1 MIFLQQKHYFKEHFM
16 KKRFLL
22 SLSLAASLL
31 CAEDNGFFVSAGYQ
45 IGEAVQMVKNT
56 GELKNLNDKY
66 EQLNQYLNQVASLR
80 QSIKNANNYEL
91 VKQSISNLISF
102 ANNNSQNKDLSPIYS
117 STQAVLTSILAFWT
131 LYAGNALTFN
141 VEGLTTSTS
150 QNGQGFSNVPLTA
163 KCSQPD
169 SKNCMPIATYQKMKN
184 LAESL
189 QKAQG
194 TLCALNENGCNTAN
208 QDQGA
213 TISSALNTA
222 KELMDLISATN
233 TNMDW
238 SKIKINGLLV
248 PSEVR
253 GDKNGSTTKYEGKIT
268 SNNPVTS
275 YALFQNI
282 YKMLPYLQESLKLSE
297 QNKSKS
303 DGLQGQVTGDNTNP
317 NYDKEIYNFA
327 QNQQTIL
334 SNAKSIFNLFNS
346 IPKDQFEYLQVG
358 YLKIPPLGTTPT
370 KPYRK
375 NVNLN
380 AEIDS
385 IQRNV
390 SYYGNR
396 IDSALS
402 VAKDVY
408 NLKSNQA
415 QIVAAYNGAKNL
427 SQEIS
432 QLPHNQVN
440 TKDIVTLPYDKNAPA
455 AGQYNY
461 QINQEQASNLSQAL
475 AAMSNNPFKK
485 VGMISSQNNNGALN
499 GLGVQV
505 GYKQFFGES
514 KRWGLRYYGFFDY
527 NHGYIKS
534 SFFNSSSDIWTYGGG
549 SDLLVNFINDSVT
562 RKNNKLSV
570 GLFGGIQLAGTT
582 WLNSQYVNLTALNNP
597 YSAKVNTSNF
607 QFLFNLGL
615 RTNLATAKKEDSE
628 HSAQH
633 GIELGIKI
641 PTINT
646 NYYSF
651 LGAKLEYRRLYSVY
665 LNYVFAY

>member
-1 MIFLQQKHYFKEHFM
+1 M
-16 KKRFLL
+16 R
-22 SLSLAASLL
+22 
-31 CAEDNGFFVSAGYQ
+31 AEDNGFFVSAGYQ

-80 QSIKNANNYEL
+80 QSIQNANNISL
-91 VKQSISNLISF
+91 VNSSLNDLKSF
-102 ANNNSQNKDLSPIYS
+102 TENNYNSTTQSPIFNAV
-117 STQAVLTSILAFWT
+117 QAVITSVLGFWS
-131 LYAGNALTFN
+131 LYAGNYLTFFVGNKDTKQAAN
-141 VEGLTTSTS
+141 VNGNPPFKTITENCSGIENCAMDQTTY
-150 QNGQGFSNVPLTA
+150 
-163 KCSQPD
+163 D
-169 SKNCMPIATYQKMKN
+169 KMKK
-184 LAESL
+184 LAEDL
-189 QKAQG
+189 QAAQQNSTTKANN
-194 TLCALNENGCNTAN
+194 LCALSGCATT
-208 QDQGA
+208 QGQNSP
-213 TISSALNTA
+213 SSTVSNALNLA
-222 KELMDLISATN
+222 QQLMDLIASTKTAMMWKN
-233 TNMDW
+233 
-238 SKIKINGLLV
+238 IVINGV
-248 PSEVR
+248 SNAS
-253 GDKNGSTTKYEGKIT
+253 GAINSTGYPTQYAVFNNIKAMIPILQQAVT
-268 SNNPVTS
+268 LSQSNNTLSGKLQAQATGSQTNPEFAKDIYNLALNQKQVIS
-275 YALFQNI
+275 YAQN
-282 YKMLPYLQESLKLSE
+282 
-297 QNKSKS
+297 
-303 DGLQGQVTGDNTNP
+303 
-317 NYDKEIYNFA
+317 
-327 QNQQTIL
+327 
-334 SNAKSIFNLFNS
+334 IFNLFNS
-346 IPKDQFEYLQVG
+346 IPKEQYKYLEKA
-358 YLKIPPLGTTPT
+358 YLKIPNAGQTPT
-370 KPYRK
+370 NPYRQE
-375 NVNLN
+375 VNLN
-380 AEIDS
+380 KEIQT
-385 IQRNV
+385 IQNNV

-396 IDSALS
+396 LDSALS

-415 QIVAAYNGAKNL
+415 QIVAAYSGAKNL

-432 QLPHNQVN
+432 KLPYNQVN

-475 AAMSNNPFKK
+475 AAMSNNPFKNI
-485 VGMISSQNNNGALN
+485 GMISSQNNNGALN

-651 LGAKLEYRRLYSVY
+651 LGTKLEYRRLYSVY

>member
-1 MIFLQQKHYFKEHFM
+1 M

-22 SLSLAASLL
+22 SLSLTASLL

-45 IGEAVQMVKNT
+45 IGEAVQTVKNT

-66 EQLNQYLNQVASLR
+66 EQLNQYLNQVASLK
-80 QSIKNANNYEL
+80 QSIQNANNISL
-91 VKQSISNLISF
+91 VNSSLNDLKSF
-102 ANNNSQNKDLSPIYS
+102 TENNYNSTTQSPIFNAV
-117 STQAVLTSILAFWT
+117 QAVITSVLGFWS
-131 LYAGNALTFN
+131 LYAGNYLTFFVRNNKDPKQSAN
-141 VEGLTTSTS
+141 VAGNPPFRTIV
-150 QNGQGFSNVPLTA
+150 NN
-163 KCSQPD
+163 CSGIE
-169 SKNCMPIATYQKMKN
+169 NCAMDQTIYNQMKE
-184 LAESL
+184 LAEDL
-189 QKAQG
+189 QAAQQNSTTKANN
-194 TLCALNENGCNTAN
+194 LCALSGCATTNGQNPNSTVSN
-208 QDQGA
+208 
-213 TISSALNTA
+213 ALNLA
-222 KELMDLISATN
+222 QQLMDLIASTRTAMMWKN
-233 TNMDW
+233 IVISGVSN
-238 SKIKINGLLV
+238 V
-248 PSEVR
+248 P
-253 GDKNGSTTKYEGKIT
+253 GAIT
-268 SNNPVTS
+268 STGYPTQYAVFNNIKAMIPILQQAVTLSQSNNTLSSHLQAQATGSQTNPEFAKDIYNLALNQKQVIS
-275 YALFQNI
+275 YAQ
-282 YKMLPYLQESLKLSE
+282 
-297 QNKSKS
+297 
-303 DGLQGQVTGDNTNP
+303 D
-317 NYDKEIYNFA
+317 
-327 QNQQTIL
+327 
-334 SNAKSIFNLFNS
+334 IFNLFNS
-346 IPKDQFEYLQVG
+346 IPAEQYKYLEKA
-358 YLKIPPLGTTPT
+358 YLKIPNAGQTPT
-370 KPYRK
+370 NPYRQV
-375 NVNLN
+375 VNLN
-380 AEIDS
+380 QEVQTIKN
-385 IQRNV
+385 NV

-396 IDSALS
+396 LDSALS

-408 NLKSNQA
+408 NLKTNQKE
-415 QIVAAYNGAKNL
+415 IVAAYNGAKNL

-432 QLPHNQVN
+432 QLPYNQVN

-461 QINQEQASNLSQAL
+461 QINPEQASNLSQAL
-475 AAMSNNPFKK
+475 AAMSNNPFKNI
-485 VGMISSQNNNGALN
+485 GMISSQNNNGVLN

-549 SDLLVNFINDSVT
+549 SDLLVNIINDSIT

-633 GIELGIKI
+633 GLELGIKI

-651 LGAKLEYRRLYSVY
+651 LGTQLQYRRLYSVY

>member
-1 MIFLQQKHYFKEHFM
+1 M
-16 KKRFLL
+16 KKQFLL
-22 SLSLAASLL
+22 SLSLASSLL
-31 CAEDNGFFVSAGYQ
+31 HAEDNGFFVGVGYQ

-56 GELKNLNDKY
+56 GELKNLNEKY
-66 EQLNQYLNQVASLR
+66 EQLNQYLNQVASLK
-80 QSIKNANNYEL
+80 QSIQNANNIEL
-91 VKQSISNLISF
+91 VNSSLNYLKSF
-102 ANNNSQNKDLSPIYS
+102 TNNNYNSTTQSPIFNAV
-117 STQAVLTSILAFWT
+117 QAVITSVLGFWS
-131 LYAGNALTFN
+131 LYAGNYFTFFVGN
-141 VEGLTTSTS
+141 GNHAASVQGNPPFSTIVSNCPGLENCAMDQTTY
-150 QNGQGFSNVPLTA
+150 
-163 KCSQPD
+163 D
-169 SKNCMPIATYQKMKN
+169 KMKA

-189 QKAQG
+189 QAAQTNSATKANN
-194 TLCALNENGCNTAN
+194 LCALSGCATTDSTSNPPNSTVSNALETA
-208 QDQGA
+208 QQ
-213 TISSALNTA
+213 
-222 KELMDLISATN
+222 LMDLIAN
-233 TNMDW
+233 TKTAMMW
-238 SKIKINGLLV
+238 
-248 PSEVR
+248 
-253 GDKNGSTTKYEGKIT
+253 KNIVISGVSNASGAIT
-268 SNNPVTS
+268 STNYPTQYAVFNNIKAMIPILQQAVTLS
-275 YALFQNI
+275 QSNHTLSAS
-282 YKMLPYLQESLKLSE
+282 LQA
-297 QNKSKS
+297 QA
-303 DGLQGQVTGDNTNP
+303 TGSQTNP
-317 NYDKEIYNFA
+317 KFAKDIYAFA
-327 QNQQTIL
+327 QNQKQIL
-334 SNAKSIFNLFNS
+334 SNASNIFNLFNS
-346 IPKDQFEYLQVG
+346 IPKDQLKYLENA
-358 YLKIPPLGTTPT
+358 YLKVPHLGKTPT
-370 KPYRK
+370 DPYRQ

-380 AEIDS
+380 KEVQT
-385 IQRNV
+385 IQNNV

-396 IDSALS
+396 VDAALS
-402 VAKDVY
+402 VARDVY

-415 QIVAAYNGAKNL
+415 NIVTAYSNANNL

-432 QLPHNQVN
+432 KLPYNQVN
-440 TKDIVTLPYDKNAPA
+440 TKDIITLPHDQNAPA

-461 QINQEQASNLSQAL
+461 QINPEQQSNLNQAL

-485 VGMISSQNNNGALN
+485 VGMISSQNNNGAMN

-534 SFFNSSSDIWTYGGG
+534 SFFNSSSDIWTYGVG

-582 WLNSQYVNLTALNNP
+582 WLNSQYVNLTAFNNP

-615 RTNLATAKKEDSE
+615 RTNLATAKKKDSE

-651 LGAKLEYRRLYSVY
+651 LGTKLEYRRLYSVY

>member
-1 MIFLQQKHYFKEHFM
+1 M

-22 SLSLAASLL
+22 SLSLASSLL
-31 CAEDNGFFVSAGYQ
+31 RAEDNGFFVSAGYQ

-66 EQLNQYLNQVASLR
+66 EQLNQYLNQVASLK
-80 QSIKNANNYEL
+80 QSIQNANNISL
-91 VKQSISNLISF
+91 VNSSLNDLKSF
-102 ANNNSQNKDLSPIYS
+102 TENNYNSTTQSPIFNAV
-117 STQAVLTSILAFWT
+117 QAVITSVLGFWS
-131 LYAGNALTFN
+131 LYAGNYLTFFVVNKDTKKPAN
-141 VEGLTTSTS
+141 VNGNPPFLTVIR
-150 QNGQGFSNVPLTA
+150 N
-163 KCSQPD
+163 CSEIE
-169 SKNCMPIATYQKMKN
+169 NCAMEQTTYEKMKE
-184 LAESL
+184 LAEKL
-189 QKAQG
+189 QAAQTNSATKANN
-194 TLCALNENGCNTAN
+194 LCALSGCATTNG
-208 QDQGA
+208 QSP
-213 TISSALNTA
+213 SSTVSNALNLA
-222 KELMDLISATN
+222 QQLMDLIAN
-233 TNMDW
+233 TKTAMMWKNIVI
-238 SKIKINGLLV
+238 SGVSNASGVIK
-248 PSEVR
+248 
-253 GDKNGSTTKYEGKIT
+253 STGYPTQYAVFNNIKAMIPILQQAVT
-268 SNNPVTS
+268 LSQSNNRLAGNLQAQATGSQTNPEFSKDIYNLALNQKQVIS
-275 YALFQNI
+275 YA
-282 YKMLPYLQESLKLSE
+282 K
-297 QNKSKS
+297 
-303 DGLQGQVTGDNTNP
+303 D
-317 NYDKEIYNFA
+317 
-327 QNQQTIL
+327 
-334 SNAKSIFNLFNS
+334 IFNLFNS
-346 IPKDQFEYLQVG
+346 IPKDQYKYLEKA
-358 YLKIPPLGTTPT
+358 YLKIPNTGQTPT
-370 KPYRK
+370 NPYRQV
-375 NVNLN
+375 VNLN
-380 AEIDS
+380 KEVQT
-385 IQRNV
+385 IQNNV

-396 IDSALS
+396 LDSALS

-408 NLKSNQA
+408 NLKSNQT
-415 QIVAAYNGAKNL
+415 QIVAAYNGTKNL

-432 QLPHNQVN
+432 QLPYNQVN

-485 VGMISSQNNNGALN
+485 IGMIASQSNNGALN

>member
-1 MIFLQQKHYFKEHFM
+1 M
-16 KKRFLL
+16 KKQFLL
-22 SLSLAASLL
+22 SLSLASSLL
-31 CAEDNGFFVSAGYQ
+31 RAEDNGFFVSAGYQ

-66 EQLNQYLNQVASLR
+66 EQLSQSLAQLASLKR
-80 QSIKNANNYEL
+80 SIQTANNIQAVNNAL
-91 VKQSISNLISF
+91 SDLKSF
-102 ANNNSQNKDLSPIYS
+102 ASNNHTNKETSPIYN
-117 STQAVLTSILAFWT
+117 TAQAVITSVLAFWS
-131 LYAGNALTFN
+131 LYAGNTLSFHVT
-141 VEGLTTSTS
+141 GLNDGSNSPLGRIHRDGNCTGL
-150 QNGQGFSNVPLTA
+150 QNCFM
-163 KCSQPD
+163 K
-169 SKNCMPIATYQKMKN
+169 KETYDKMKN
-184 LAESL
+184 LAENL

-194 TLCALNENGCNTAN
+194 NLCALSECPSNQSNGNKTSMTTALQIAQQLMN
-208 QDQGA
+208 LIEQTKVSMVWKNIVIAGVSNVPDAGA
-213 TISSALNTA
+213 
-222 KELMDLISATN
+222 
-233 TNMDW
+233 
-238 SKIKINGLLV
+238 
-248 PSEVR
+248 
-253 GDKNGSTTKYEGKIT
+253 IT
-268 SNNPVTS
+268 STGPVTD
-275 YALFQNI
+275 YAVFNNI
-282 YKMLPYLQESLKLSE
+282 KAMLPYLQEALKLTQRNHTLST
-297 QNKSKS
+297 Q
-303 DGLQGQVTGDNTNP
+303 LQAQAMGSQKNREFAKD
-317 NYDKEIYNFA
+317 IYALA
-327 QNQQTIL
+327 QNQKQIL
-334 SNAKSIFNLFNS
+334 SNASNIFNLFNS
-346 IPKDQFEYLQVG
+346 IPKDQLKYLENA
-358 YLKIPPLGTTPT
+358 YLKVPHLGQTPT
-370 KPYRK
+370 NPYRQ

-380 AEIDS
+380 KEINAV
-385 IQRNV
+385 QNNV
-390 SYYGNR
+390 ANYGNR
-396 IDSALS
+396 LDSALS
-402 VAKDVY
+402 VARDVY
-408 NLKSNQA
+408 NLKSNQTE
-415 QIVAAYNGAKNL
+415 IVTAYNNAKNL
-427 SQEIS
+427 SEEIS
-432 QLPHNQVN
+432 
-440 TKDIVTLPYDKNAPA
+440 KLPYNKVNVTNIVMSPKNPA
-455 AGQYNY
+455 SDQY

-485 VGMISSQNNNGALN
+485 IGMIASQNNNGALN

-615 RTNLATAKKEDSE
+615 RTNLATAKKKDSE

-651 LGAKLEYRRLYSVY
+651 LGTQLQYRRLYSVY

>member
-1 MIFLQQKHYFKEHFM
+1 M
-16 KKRFLL
+16 KKQFLL
-22 SLSLAASLL
+22 SLSLASSLL
-31 CAEDNGFFVSAGYQ
+31 RAEDNGFFVSAGYQ

-66 EQLNQYLNQVASLR
+66 EQLSQSLAQLASLKR
-80 QSIKNANNYEL
+80 SIQTANNIQAVNNAL
-91 VKQSISNLISF
+91 SDLKSF
-102 ANNNSQNKDLSPIYS
+102 ASNNHTNKETSPIYN
-117 STQAVLTSILAFWT
+117 TAQAVITSVLAFWS
-131 LYAGNALTFN
+131 LYAGNTLSFHVT
-141 VEGLTTSTS
+141 GLNDGSNSPLGRIHKDENCTGL
-150 QNGQGFSNVPLTA
+150 QNCFM
-163 KCSQPD
+163 K
-169 SKNCMPIATYQKMKN
+169 KETYDKMKE
-184 LAESL
+184 LAENL

-194 TLCALNENGCNTAN
+194 NLCALSECSSNQSNKTSMTTAL
-208 QDQGA
+208 Q
-213 TISSALNTA
+213 TA
-222 KELMDLISATN
+222 QQLMDLIEQTKVSMVWKNIVIAGVSN
-233 TNMDW
+233 R
-238 SKIKINGLLV
+238 NG
-248 PSEVR
+248 
-253 GDKNGSTTKYEGKIT
+253 GAGAIT
-268 SNNPVTS
+268 STGPVTDYAVFNNIKAMLPILQEALKLTQRNHTLS
-275 YALFQNI
+275 TQLQAQTVGSQKSREFAKDIYAL
-282 YKMLPYLQESLKLSE
+282 
-297 QNKSKS
+297 
-303 DGLQGQVTGDNTNP
+303 
-317 NYDKEIYNFA
+317 A
-327 QNQQTIL
+327 QNQKQIL
-334 SNAKSIFNLFNS
+334 SNASNIFNLFNS
-346 IPKDQFEYLQVG
+346 IPKDQLKYLENA
-358 YLKIPPLGTTPT
+358 YLKVPHLGQTPT
-370 KPYRK
+370 NPYRQ

-380 AEIDS
+380 KEINAV
-385 IQRNV
+385 QNNV
-390 SYYGNR
+390 ANYGNR
-396 IDSALS
+396 LDSALS

-408 NLKSNQA
+408 NLKSNQTE
-415 QIVAAYNGAKNL
+415 IVTAYNNAKNL
-427 SQEIS
+427 SEEIS
-432 QLPHNQVN
+432 
-440 TKDIVTLPYDKNAPA
+440 KLPYNKVNVTNIVMSPKNPTSD
-455 AGQYNY
+455 QY
-461 QINQEQASNLSQAL
+461 QINPEQQSQLSQAL
-475 AAMSNNPFKK
+475 AAMSNNPFKNI
-485 VGMISSQNNNGALN
+485 GMVASQNNNGALN

-549 SDLLVNFINDSVT
+549 SDLLVNFINDSIT

>member
-1 MIFLQQKHYFKEHFM
+1 M

-22 SLSLAASLL
+22 SLSLASSLL
-31 CAEDNGFFVSAGYQ
+31 HAEDNGFFISAGYQ
-45 IGEAVQMVKNT
+45 IGEAVQTVKNT

-66 EQLNQYLNQVASLR
+66 EQLNSSLAQVAALR
-80 QSIKNANNYEL
+80 QSIENANNYEL

-117 STQAVLTSILAFWT
+117 SAQAVLTSILAFWT

-163 KCSQPD
+163 RCSQSD
-169 SKNCMPIATYQKMKN
+169 SKNCMPIATYQKMKD
-184 LAESL
+184 LAERL

-194 TLCALNENGCNTAN
+194 TLCALNGNGCNTAN

-253 GDKNGSTTKYEGKIT
+253 GDKNGSVTKYEGKIT
-268 SNNPVTS
+268 SNNSVTS

-390 SYYGNR
+390 SYYSNR
-396 IDSALS
+396 IDLALS
-402 VAKDVY
+402 VARDVY
-408 NLKSNQA
+408 NLKSNQT
-415 QIVAAYNGAKNL
+415 QIVAAYSNANSL
-427 SQEIS
+427 SEEIS
-432 QLPHNQVN
+432 KLPYNQVN
-440 TKDIVTLPYDKNAPA
+440 TKDIVTLSHDQNAPA

-475 AAMSNNPFKK
+475 AAMSNNPFKNI
-485 VGMISSQNNNGALN
+485 GMIASQSNNGALN

>member
-1 MIFLQQKHYFKEHFM
+1 M
-16 KKRFLL
+16 KKTILL
-22 SLSLAASLL
+22 SLSLASSLL
-31 CAEDNGFFVSAGYQ
+31 HAEDNGFFVSAGYQ

-66 EQLNQYLNQVASLR
+66 EQLSQSLAQLASLKR
-80 QSIKNANNYEL
+80 SIQTANNIQAVNNAL
-91 VKQSISNLISF
+91 SDLKSF
-102 ANNNSQNKDLSPIYS
+102 ASNNHTNKETSPIYN
-117 STQAVLTSILAFWT
+117 TAQAVITSVLAFWS
-131 LYAGNALTFN
+131 LYAGNTLSFHVTDLN
-141 VEGLTTSTS
+141 DGSNSPLGRIHKDGNCTGL
-150 QNGQGFSNVPLTA
+150 Q
-163 KCSQPD
+163 KCFMT
-169 SKNCMPIATYQKMKN
+169 KETYNKMKE
-184 LAESL
+184 LAENL

-194 TLCALNENGCNTAN
+194 NLCALSECSSNQSNKTSMTA
-208 QDQGA
+208 
-213 TISSALNTA
+213 ALQTA
-222 KELMDLISATN
+222 QQLMDLIEQTKVS
-233 TNMDW
+233 MVW
-238 SKIKINGLLV
+238 
-248 PSEVR
+248 
-253 GDKNGSTTKYEGKIT
+253 KNIVIAGVSNREGGAGAIT
-268 SNNPVTS
+268 STGPVTD
-275 YALFQNI
+275 YAVFNNI
-282 YKMLPYLQESLKLSE
+282 KAMLPYLQEALKLTQSNHTLST
-297 QNKSKS
+297 Q
-303 DGLQGQVTGDNTNP
+303 LQAQTVGSQKNREFAKD
-317 NYDKEIYNFA
+317 IYNLA
-327 QNQQTIL
+327 QNQKQIL
-334 SNAKSIFNLFNS
+334 SNASNIFNLFNS
-346 IPKDQFEYLQVG
+346 IPKDQLKYLENA
-358 YLKIPPLGTTPT
+358 YLKVPHLGKTPT
-370 KPYRK
+370 NPYRQ

-380 AEIDS
+380 KEINAV
-385 IQRNV
+385 QNNV
-390 SYYGNR
+390 ANYGNR
-396 IDSALS
+396 LDSALS
-402 VAKDVY
+402 VARDVY
-408 NLKSNQA
+408 NLKSNQTE
-415 QIVAAYNGAKNL
+415 IVTTYNNAKNL
-427 SQEIS
+427 SEEIS
-432 QLPHNQVN
+432 
-440 TKDIVTLPYDKNAPA
+440 KLPYNKVNVTNIVMSPKNPTSD
-455 AGQYNY
+455 QY
-461 QINQEQASNLSQAL
+461 QINQEQASNLNQAL

-485 VGMISSQNNNGALN
+485 IGMISSQSNNGALN

-549 SDLLVNFINDSVT
+549 SDLLVNIINDSIT

>member
-1 MIFLQQKHYFKEHFM
+1 M

-22 SLSLAASLL
+22 SLSLVASLL

-66 EQLNQYLNQVASLR
+66 EQLNSSLAQVAALR

-117 STQAVLTSILAFWT
+117 SAQAVLTSILAFWT

-248 PSEVR
+248 PSEIR

-402 VAKDVY
+402 VARDVY

-432 QLPHNQVN
+432 QLPYNQVN

-475 AAMSNNPFKK
+475 AAMSNNPFKNI
-485 VGMISSQNNNGALN
+485 GMISSQNNNGALN

>member
-1 MIFLQQKHYFKEHFM
+1 M
-16 KKRFLL
+16 KKTILL
-22 SLSLAASLL
+22 SLSLASSLL
-31 CAEDNGFFVSAGYQ
+31 RAEDNGFFVSAGYQ
-45 IGEAVQMVKNT
+45 IGEAVQTVKNT

-66 EQLNQYLNQVASLR
+66 EQLNQYLNQVASLK
-80 QSIKNANNYEL
+80 QSIQNANNISL
-91 VKQSISNLISF
+91 VNSSLNDLKSF
-102 ANNNSQNKDLSPIYS
+102 TENNYNSTTQSPIFNAV
-117 STQAVLTSILAFWT
+117 QAVITSVLGFWS
-131 LYAGNALTFN
+131 LYAGNYLTFFVGN
-141 VEGLTTSTS
+141 KNAKKPADVQGNPPFST
-150 QNGQGFSNVPLTA
+150 VT
-163 KCSQPD
+163 
-169 SKNCMPIATYQKMKN
+169 KNCSGLENCAMDQTTYDTMKK
-184 LAESL
+184 LAEEL
-189 QKAQG
+189 QAAQQNSNTKANN
-194 TLCALNENGCNTAN
+194 LCALSGCATTNGQNPNSTVSN
-208 QDQGA
+208 
-213 TISSALNTA
+213 ALNLA
-222 KELMDLISATN
+222 QKLMDLIAN
-233 TNMDW
+233 TKTAMMWNNIVI
-238 SKIKINGLLV
+238 SGVSNASGAIK
-248 PSEVR
+248 
-253 GDKNGSTTKYEGKIT
+253 STGYPTQYAVFNNIKAMIPILQQAVT
-268 SNNPVTS
+268 LSQSNN
-275 YALFQNI
+275 
-282 YKMLPYLQESLKLSE
+282 SLAS
-297 QNKSKS
+297 
-303 DGLQGQVTGDNTNP
+303 GLQAQATGSQTNP
-317 NYDKEIYNFA
+317 EFAKDIYNLA
-327 QNQQTIL
+327 QNQKQVI
-334 SNAKSIFNLFNS
+334 SYAKDIFNLFNS
-346 IPKDQFEYLQVG
+346 IPAEQYKYLEKA
-358 YLKIPPLGTTPT
+358 YLKIPNAGQTPT
-370 KPYRK
+370 NPYRQE
-375 NVNLN
+375 VNLN
-380 AEIDS
+380 KEIQT
-385 IQRNV
+385 IQNNV

-396 IDSALS
+396 LDSALS

-408 NLKSNQA
+408 NLKSNQT

-432 QLPHNQVN
+432 QLPYNQVN

-461 QINQEQASNLSQAL
+461 QINQVQASNLSQAL

-485 VGMISSQNNNGALN
+485 IGMISSQSNNGALN

>member
-1 MIFLQQKHYFKEHFM
+1 MIPILQQAVT
-16 KKRFLL
+16 L
-22 SLSLAASLL
+22 SQSNNTLSSKLQAQATGSQTNPEFAKDIYNLA
-31 CAEDNGFFVSAGYQ
+31 
-45 IGEAVQMVKNT
+45 
-56 GELKNLNDKY
+56 
-66 EQLNQYLNQVASLR
+66 LNQKQV
-80 QSIKNANNYEL
+80 I
-91 VKQSISNLISF
+91 
-102 ANNNSQNKDLSPIYS
+102 
-117 STQAVLTSILAFWT
+117 
-131 LYAGNALTFN
+131 
-141 VEGLTTSTS
+141 
-150 QNGQGFSNVPLTA
+150 
-163 KCSQPD
+163 
-169 SKNCMPIATYQKMKN
+169 
-184 LAESL
+184 
-189 QKAQG
+189 
-194 TLCALNENGCNTAN
+194 
-208 QDQGA
+208 
-213 TISSALNTA
+213 
-222 KELMDLISATN
+222 
-233 TNMDW
+233 
-238 SKIKINGLLV
+238 
-248 PSEVR
+248 
-253 GDKNGSTTKYEGKIT
+253 
-268 SNNPVTS
+268 S
-275 YALFQNI
+275 YA
-282 YKMLPYLQESLKLSE
+282 K
-297 QNKSKS
+297 
-303 DGLQGQVTGDNTNP
+303 D
-317 NYDKEIYNFA
+317 
-327 QNQQTIL
+327 
-334 SNAKSIFNLFNS
+334 IFNLFNS
-346 IPKDQFEYLQVG
+346 IPKEQYKYLEKA
-358 YLKIPPLGTTPT
+358 YLKIPNLGQTPT
-370 KPYRK
+370 NPYRQV
-375 NVNLN
+375 VNLN
-380 AEIDS
+380 KEVQT
-385 IQRNV
+385 IQNNV

-396 IDSALS
+396 LDSALS

-408 NLKSNQA
+408 NLKSNQKE
-415 QIVAAYNGAKNL
+415 IVTAYSNAKNL

-432 QLPHNQVN
+432 QLPYNQVS

-475 AAMSNNPFKK
+475 AAMSNNPFKNI
-485 VGMISSQNNNGALN
+485 GMIASQNNNGALN

>member
-1 MIFLQQKHYFKEHFM
+1 M
-16 KKRFLL
+16 K
-22 SLSLAASLL
+22 
-31 CAEDNGFFVSAGYQ
+31 D
-45 IGEAVQMVKNT
+45 
-56 GELKNLNDKY
+56 
-66 EQLNQYLNQVASLR
+66 
-80 QSIKNANNYEL
+80 
-91 VKQSISNLISF
+91 
-102 ANNNSQNKDLSPIYS
+102 
-117 STQAVLTSILAFWT
+117 
-131 LYAGNALTFN
+131 
-141 VEGLTTSTS
+141 
-150 QNGQGFSNVPLTA
+150 
-163 KCSQPD
+163 
-169 SKNCMPIATYQKMKN
+169 

-408 NLKSNQA
+408 NLKSNQKE
-415 QIVAAYNGAKNL
+415 IVAAYSNAKNL

-432 QLPHNQVN
+432 QLPYNQVN

-485 VGMISSQNNNGALN
+485 VGMISSQSNNGALN

>member
-1 MIFLQQKHYFKEHFM
+1 M

-22 SLSLAASLL
+22 SLPLAASLL
-31 CAEDNGFFVSAGYQ
+31 FAEDNGFFVSAGYQ
-45 IGEAVQMVKNT
+45 IGEAVQTVKNT

-66 EQLNQYLNQVASLR
+66 EQLNQYLNQVASLK
-80 QSIKNANNYEL
+80 QSIQNANNIEL
-91 VKQSISNLISF
+91 VNSSLNDLKSF
-102 ANNNSQNKDLSPIYS
+102 TENNYNSTTQSPIFNAV
-117 STQAVLTSILAFWT
+117 QAVITSVLGFWS
-131 LYAGNALTFN
+131 LYAGNYLTFFVGN
-141 VEGLTTSTS
+141 KDTKQPASV
-150 QNGQGFSNVPLTA
+150 QGNPPFETIT
-163 KCSQPD
+163 
-169 SKNCMPIATYQKMKN
+169 KNCSGIENCAMEQTTYDKMKK
-184 LAESL
+184 LAEEL
-189 QKAQG
+189 QAAQQNSTTKANN
-194 TLCALNENGCNTAN
+194 LCALSGCATT
-208 QDQGA
+208 QGQ
-213 TISSALNTA
+213 TPSSTVSNALNLA
-222 KELMDLISATN
+222 QQLMDLIANTKTAMMWKNIVISGVSNASGAIDSTNYPTHYAVFNNIKAMIPILQQAVTLSQSNHTLSASLQAQAT
-233 TNMDW
+233 
-238 SKIKINGLLV
+238 
-248 PSEVR
+248 
-253 GDKNGSTTKYEGKIT
+253 GS
-268 SNNPVTS
+268 
-275 YALFQNI
+275 Q
-282 YKMLPYLQESLKLSE
+282 
-297 QNKSKS
+297 
-303 DGLQGQVTGDNTNP
+303 TNP
-317 NYDKEIYNFA
+317 NFAKDIYNLALNQKQVISYA
-327 QNQQTIL
+327 QN
-334 SNAKSIFNLFNS
+334 IFNLFNS
-346 IPKDQFEYLQVG
+346 IPADQYKYLEKA
-358 YLKIPPLGTTPT
+358 YLKIPNAGQTPT
-370 KPYRK
+370 NPYRQV
-375 NVNLN
+375 VNLN
-380 AEIDS
+380 KEVQT
-385 IQRNV
+385 IQNNV

-396 IDSALS
+396 LDSALS

-408 NLKSNQA
+408 NLKSNQKE
-415 QIVAAYNGAKNL
+415 IVAAYNGAKNL

-432 QLPHNQVN
+432 QLPYNQVN

-485 VGMISSQNNNGALN
+485 IGMISSQNNNGALN

>member
-1 MIFLQQKHYFKEHFM
+1 M

-22 SLSLAASLL
+22 SLSLTASLL
-31 CAEDNGFFVSAGYQ
+31 CAEDNGFFVSTGYQ

-66 EQLNQYLNQVASLR
+66 EQLNSSLAQVAALR

-117 STQAVLTSILAFWT
+117 SAQAVLTSILAFWT

-163 KCSQPD
+163 RCSQQG

-253 GDKNGSTTKYEGKIT
+253 GDRNGSITKYEGKIT
-268 SNNPVTS
+268 SNNSVTS

-396 IDSALS
+396 LDLALS
-402 VAKDVY
+402 VARDVY
-408 NLKSNQA
+408 NLKSNQT

-432 QLPHNQVN
+432 QLPYNQVN

-475 AAMSNNPFKK
+475 AAMSNNPFKNI
-485 VGMISSQNNNGALN
+485 GMIASQNNNGALN

>member
-1 MIFLQQKHYFKEHFM
+1 M
-16 KKRFLL
+16 R
-22 SLSLAASLL
+22 
-31 CAEDNGFFVSAGYQ
+31 AEDNGFFVSAGYQ

-66 EQLNQYLNQVASLR
+66 EQLSQSLAQLASLKR
-80 QSIKNANNYEL
+80 SIQTANNIQAVNNAL
-91 VKQSISNLISF
+91 SDLKSF
-102 ANNNSQNKDLSPIYS
+102 ASNNHTNKETSPIYN
-117 STQAVLTSILAFWT
+117 TAQAVITSVLAFWS
-131 LYAGNALTFN
+131 LYAGNTLSFHVT
-141 VEGLTTSTS
+141 GLQDGSNSPLGRINKDEKCTGL
-150 QNGQGFSNVPLTA
+150 QNCFM
-163 KCSQPD
+163 KRE
-169 SKNCMPIATYQKMKN
+169 TYDKMKG
-184 LAESL
+184 LAENL

-194 TLCALNENGCNTAN
+194 NLCALSECSSNQSSGNKTSMTTAL
-208 QDQGA
+208 Q
-213 TISSALNTA
+213 TA
-222 KELMDLISATN
+222 QQLMDLIEQTKVS
-233 TNMDW
+233 MVW
-238 SKIKINGLLV
+238 
-248 PSEVR
+248 
-253 GDKNGSTTKYEGKIT
+253 KNIVIAGVSNKQGGAGAIT
-268 SNNPVTS
+268 STGPVTD
-275 YALFQNI
+275 YEVFNNI
-282 YKMLPYLQESLKLSE
+282 KAMLPYLQEALKLTQRNHTLSASL
-297 QNKSKS
+297 QAQTVGSQKSREFAR
-303 DGLQGQVTGDNTNP
+303 D
-317 NYDKEIYNFA
+317 IYTLA
-327 QNQQTIL
+327 QNQKQIL
-334 SNAKSIFNLFNS
+334 SNASSIFNLFNS
-346 IPKDQFEYLQVG
+346 IPKDQLKYLENA
-358 YLKIPPLGTTPT
+358 YLKVPHLGKTPT
-370 KPYRK
+370 NPYRQ

-380 AEIDS
+380 KEINAV
-385 IQRNV
+385 QNNV
-390 SYYGNR
+390 ANYGNR
-396 IDSALS
+396 LDSALS
-402 VAKDVY
+402 VARDVY
-408 NLKSNQA
+408 NLKSNQTE
-415 QIVAAYNGAKNL
+415 IVTAYNNAKNL

-432 QLPHNQVN
+432 
-440 TKDIVTLPYDKNAPA
+440 KLPYNKVNVTNIVMSPKDST

-461 QINQEQASNLSQAL
+461 QINPEQQSNLNQAL

-549 SDLLVNFINDSVT
+549 SDLLVNIINDSIT

-582 WLNSQYVNLTALNNP
+582 WLNSQYVNLTAFNNP
-597 YSAKVNTSNF
+597 YSAKVNASNF

-615 RTNLATAKKEDSE
+615 RTNLATAKKKDSE

-651 LGAKLEYRRLYSVY
+651 LGTQLQYRRLYSVY

>member
-1 MIFLQQKHYFKEHFM
+1 M

-22 SLSLAASLL
+22 SLSLTASLL

-66 EQLNQYLNQVASLR
+66 EQLNSSLAQVAALR
-80 QSIKNANNYEL
+80 QSIENANNYEL

-117 STQAVLTSILAFWT
+117 SAQAVLTSILAFWT

-163 KCSQPD
+163 KCSKPD

-238 SKIKINGLLV
+238 SRIKINGLLV

-268 SNNPVTS
+268 SNNSVTS

-396 IDSALS
+396 LDAALS
-402 VAKDVY
+402 VARDVY
-408 NLKSNQA
+408 NLKSNQT

-432 QLPHNQVN
+432 QLPYNQVN